1 MMERFDCKVT
11 NKEKRKLSSLG
22 LAIISITS
30 HWKSILVSV
39 LSLGLSGLLFVLA
52 ATYTASIDPES
63 IVKKDV
69 YQYGQFAIET
79 TGKYSEKFQRLKTSN
94 KR

>member
-39 LSLGLSGLLFVLA
+39 LSLSLSGLLFVLA
-52 ATYTASIDPES
+52 ATYTASIAPES
-63 IVKKDV
+63 IVKKMSTSMDNLWLILLV
-69 YQYGQFAIET
+69 NT
-79 TGKYSEKFQRLKTSN
+79 VRKFRN
-94 KR
+94 